1 MKNMDWKT
9 ILEENPEFAEH
20 FEKVEFRKM
29 GERTTVYLVTLKNG
43 YEITGYSAV
52 WDLSLY
58 DKDKGRYW
66 AFRRAVEKFPALKEK
81 GYVG

>member
-1 MKNMDWKT
+1 MDWKT

-29 GERTTVYLVTLKNG
+29 GERTTVCLVTLKNG
-43 YEITGYSAV
+43 FEISGFAAV
-52 WDLSLY
+52 WDPSLY

-66 AFRRAVEKFPALKEK
+66 AFKRAAEKFPALKEK